1 MKKCRKVLS
10 LVLALVMLLSAASVG
25 LTAFAANKKDLYTTK
40 AGLQGKMNAADKYEL
55 TDEQYATIML
65 DFADKTLAEA
75 GIAKIVFPVTDGFK
89 ITIDPTS
96 TAGLNKSFK
105 DLGDKIGSYSSF
117 LGDIGDMDFSM
128 FKDSTSR
135 DYNDQSSSD
144 VSFIQAFVDF
154 LSTKVNYQAV
164 GKLVRK
170 GLGTGDGQLSPGSIV
185 NNFIPDDIKE
195 LTGDIV
201 GFLKET
207 LFKDKNASFDSNVA
221 TLVTDIINGL
231 EMEMLEG
238 YTFESGDSIYSTID
252 KLARVITKWAVK
264 NIQADTWHFKDMILG
279 AVPDFEEEYPFID
292 LDAITTINWD
302 WQADGMGTKFVSG
315 NASTYIIYHLN
326 NFLGYI
332 VETIIPEFKTFT
344 CSISGLN
351 STSGWAKDN
360 STNSLSTLN
369 DNLARAAQYADIKLN
384 NGGTFTASEIATF
397 TKANAI
403 KSYAMVLADA
413 LLKMFF
419 PSLKVEKTDIQQGNI
434 CVLAVQ
440 ALNEFF
446 TYYIPEKTLTTSNGF
461 TDLYSYD
468 GNGTVLNR
476 SYYTESRCKN
486 IYKSM
491 IAIAI
496 EKFASGYL
504 PTDKINFTKITNIE
518 ATTNLDNVL
527 KDLAKYFLNHVC
539 AAGSLNDGALGTV
552 SSSDTAYTA
561 ADRIIFS
568 LNTSGAYVEG
578 CSSNGG
584 RNKTG
589 ILPQGFLPDAIKS
602 SSHTQCTTK
611 DVVDHLFKVVEN
623 LDFGSLF
630 KILIPNSSNTE
641 MTTTLLP
648 NLGCYEVIRILNV
661 FFPATWTSK
670 TSSLDSLITNNNLGN
685 ILENILKN
693 LNMNYHVYPALT
705 LVATLMGLSTAQT
718 RGEAEISLSK
728 ITYVGSQIFYTEI
741 SPRIDTSSTTI
752 PSNTY
757 YIKVENTSKGIP
769 GGYHNANYEERMWT
783 PYILV
788 VKSIVCE
795 NDSAV
800 KVNGVASS
808 GTTVDSNSSKGFAIS
823 GPASSINKTLSFL
836 VTYAMYYE
844 NGSVIGVDQQARLYA
859 YIGTDS
865 FKETTSS
872 TVTSR
877 VPATIYGSPSMFS
890 NAVGYA
896 KTSNA
901 SATNSASCEDT
912 VFPET
917 LTNAGFNFSA
927 ADIGVPTSTAGDQ
940 YKPFSVSVPSSVNLE
955 NYYGTYTIQYKVK
968 TRDTN
973 NENSSYSSNSTN
985 NISWVLFDDAG
996 LPGLISKYKSMALQA
1011 FDYDNTSLWN
1021 AFQNQLMS
1029 ASAMVDKPSAQGT
1042 TPAALKAAFEAKA
1055 EALTEAYENL
1065 AASSTADYTAD
1076 LKARLVE
1083 YADGDKETNTRAKYS
1098 RWDYT
1103 TVSYTRYSSSLS
1115 SVRDYYNNHE
1125 LSSIKVTEALRFNE
1139 EMAKLLY
1146 TSTDTEASKAKAL
1159 VNLQTVREAYNDD
1172 SQYSVSNYTLNS
1184 LNDFKE
1190 SLTEADSVIAGRS
1203 LDGVNAARTSD
1214 YADARVEILSA
1225 LNKLVEQPLDVTA
1238 LYNLITTSEETY
1250 NDNMYYTDEAWERF
1264 ENAINE
1270 GYRVINE
1277 PQSIITEAGDSIS
1290 AANALISSKYIQEIN
1305 DAIENLIANPYV
1317 SRLQP
1322 KKDEIKTFSFGD
1334 KAIIGPQVID
1344 EANYVVVPYYEQ
1356 KVSKTVLQSLFSFSK
1371 NVSRYSYDE
1380 RELDDG
1386 TIERTYHT
1394 YGGKD
1399 CDMAVYQDAT
1409 CTKTVSTTTGRLG
1422 TGNAIKVTD
1431 TVTGNYIVYTVVVPG
1446 NVDGVKNTKA
1456 NYTTT
1461 KNNSISKIKPYMIDI
1476 INNKNVDS
1484 INPAYVMAC
1493 DLNLDGRVDVTDLI
1507 MLKMWENG
1515 TSPINA
1521 AS

>member
-25 LTAFAANKKDLYTTK
+25 FTAFAANKKDLYTTK

-75 GIAKIVFPVTDGFK
+75 GIAKIVIPITDGFK

-105 DLGDKIGSYSSF
+105 DLGEKIGSYSSF
-117 LGDIGDMDFSM
+117 LGDIGDLDFSM

-135 DYNDQSSSD
+135 DYNETSSSD
-144 VSFIQAFVDF
+144 VSFIQAFVTF
-154 LSTKVNYQAV
+154 LSTKVNYEAI

-170 GLGTGDGQLSPGSIV
+170 GLGTGDGQLNPGSIV

-207 LFKDKNASFDSNVA
+207 LFNDKNASFDSNVA
-221 TLVTDIINGL
+221 TLVTDIVNGL
-231 EMEMLEG
+231 QLEMLEG
-238 YTFESGDSIYSTID
+238 YTFEASDSIYSTID
-252 KLARVITKWAVK
+252 KIVRVLTKWAVK
-264 NIQADTWHFKDMILG
+264 NIQADTWHFKDMILS
-279 AVPDFEEEYPFID
+279 AMPDFEEQYPFVD

-302 WQADGMGTKFVSG
+302 WQADGMGTKFVAG

-326 NFLGYI
+326 NFLGTV
-332 VETIIPEFKTFT
+332 VEKLIPEFKTFK
-344 CSISGLN
+344 CSIPGLS

-384 NGGTFTASEIATF
+384 NGGTFTADEIASF
-397 TKANAI
+397 SKASAI

-446 TYYIPEKTLTTSNGF
+446 TYYIPEKTLTSTNGF
-461 TDLYSYD
+461 TNLYSYD
-468 GNGTVLNR
+468 EHGTVLNR
-476 SYYTESRCKN
+476 SYYTEARCKN

-491 IAIAI
+491 IALALQ
-496 EKFASGYL
+496 KFISGYL
-504 PTDKINFTKITNIE
+504 PKDKINFTSITNME
-518 ATTNLDNVL
+518 ATTNLDNLL
-527 KDLAKYFLNHVC
+527 KDLAKYFLNYVC
-539 AAGSLNDGALGTV
+539 AAGSLSDGALGTV
-552 SSSDTAYTA
+552 SASDTAYTA

-578 CSSNGG
+578 CSSSGG

-589 ILPQGFLPDAIKS
+589 ILPQGLLPDAIKS

-623 LDFGSLF
+623 LDFGSFF
-630 KILIPNSSNTE
+630 KLLIPNSSNTE
-641 MTTTLLP
+641 MTTALLP
-648 NLGCYEVIRILNV
+648 NLGCFEVIRILNV
-661 FFPATWTSK
+661 FFPGTWTSK

-685 ILENILKN
+685 ILQNILKN
-693 LNMNYHVYPALT
+693 LNMNYHVFPALT

-741 SPRIDTSSTTI
+741 SPRIDSSSTTI

-769 GGYHNANYEERMWT
+769 GGYHNAEYQERMWT

-795 NDSAV
+795 NDS
-800 KVNGVASS
+800 GVTVEGISSS
-808 GTTVDSNSSKGFAIS
+808 GTTVDSNSSKGFALKGTAKS
-823 GPASSINKTLSFL
+823 TEKTLSFL

-844 NGSVIGVDQQARLYA
+844 NGSVIGIDQQARLYA
-859 YIGTDS
+859 YLGTDTYKS
-865 FKETTSS
+865 TTSS
-872 TVTSR
+872 TVTSK

-890 NAVGYA
+890 NTVGYA
-896 KTSNA
+896 STSNA

-912 VFPET
+912 VFPDA
-917 LTNAGFNFSA
+917 LVKAGFNFSA
-927 ADIGVPTSTAGDQ
+927 ADIGVPTSTTGDQ
-940 YKPFSVSVPSSVNLE
+940 YKPFSVSVPSSVNIE

-973 NENSSYSSNSTN
+973 VENSSYSANATN
-985 NISWVLFDDAG
+985 NINWVIFDDAG
-996 LPGLISKYKSMALQA
+996 LPGLISRYESMALQA
-1011 FDYDNTSLWN
+1011 FDYDNTALWN

-1029 ASAMVDKPSAQGT
+1029 ASALVDKPSTKGT
-1042 TPAALKAAFEAKA
+1042 TPAALKAAFTAQA
-1055 EALTEAYENL
+1055 EALTEAYEAL
-1065 AASSTADYTAD
+1065 AESSTADYTAD

-1083 YADGDKETNTRAKYS
+1083 YADGDKEANTRAKFT

-1103 TVSYTRYSSSLS
+1103 PVSYTRYSSSLS
-1115 SVRDYYNNHE
+1115 TVRDYYNKNE

-1146 TSTDTEASKAKAL
+1146 TSTETEASKAKAL
-1159 VNLQTVREAYNDD
+1159 VNLQGVREAYNDD
-1172 SQYSVSNYTLNS
+1172 SKYSVSNYTLNS

-1190 SLTEADSVIAGRS
+1190 SLSEADSVIAGKS
-1203 LDGVNAARTSD
+1203 LDGVNPAKTSD

-1225 LNKLVEQPLDVTA
+1225 LNKLVAQPLDVTE
-1238 LYNLITTSEETY
+1238 LYNLITSSEEEY

-1264 ENAINE
+1264 DKAIKE

-1277 PQSIITEAGDSIS
+1277 PQSIIEEAGDSIA

-1305 DAIENLIANPYV
+1305 DAVANLIANPYV
-1317 SRLQP
+1317 SRLQA
-1322 KKDEIKTFSFGD
+1322 KKDGIKTFSFGD

-1344 EANYVVVPYYEQ
+1344 EANYVIVPFYEQ
-1356 KVSKTVLQSLFSFSK
+1356 KVSKSALQALFSFSK
-1371 NVSRYSYDE
+1371 NVSRYTYTE

-1386 TIERTYHT
+1386 TIERTYNT

-1399 CDMAVYQDAT
+1399 CEMVVYQDET
-1409 CTKTVSTTTGRLG
+1409 CAKTVSTTTGRLS

-1431 TVTGNYIVYTVVVPG
+1431 TSTGNSIVYTVVVPG
-1446 NVDGVKNTKA
+1446 NVDGVKNSKA

-1461 KNNSISKIKPYMIDI
+1461 KNNSINKLKPYMINI

-1484 INPAYVMAC
+1484 IEPAYVMAC
-1493 DLNLDGRVDVTDLI
+1493 DLNMDGKVDVTDLV
-1507 MLKMWENG
+1507 LLRMWENG
-1515 TSPINA
+1515 TAPIDA
-1521 AS
+1521 A